1 MTDVLVSLGQ
11 NKLARNLLSRAKL
24 PIPLPQKLQRWEG
37 PSTERPLEDKN
48 VLVAG
53 SGALGEALARVI
65 ARAGAEPWVRSEAL
79 LGAFAKAAETH
90 GRPAELVGQEPA
102 ADQAAHA
109 IVFDATAFET
119 TAELKLLWQT
129 YQPWLRSMAASGR
142 SLIVARPPES
152 ARRAEGAAAR
162 TALDGFNR
170 SLAKEIGS
178 KGATANLVYVEEG
191 AEARLDAAVRF
202 LLSPS
207 SAFVSAQALR
217 LSTLARWA
225 GEDPWTQPLARKVA
239 LVTGASR
246 GIGEATARVLAA
258 EGAHVVCV
266 DRAEEESVLRQV
278 ARDVNGSFLL
288 CDVSSPDTPAKI
300 ASYLSEKHGGVDI
313 VVHNAGVTRDRMLA
327 RMPEETWGQVIDV
340 NLSAVLA
347 INDKLVEGAL
357 RDGGRL
363 VSLSS
368 IAGIAGNTGQTNYS
382 ASKAGLIGMT
392 RKLAQDLAPRGI
404 TVNAV
409 APGFIETRM
418 TAAVPAMIRE
428 VGRRLS
434 ALAQGGQPED
444 VARTIAFLSTPG
456 AGGVTGQV
464 LRVCGGA
471 FLGA

>member
-24 PIPLPQKLQRWEG
+24 PIPLPQKLERTVG
-37 PSTERPLEDKN
+37 ASVERPLQDKT

-53 SGALGEALARVI
+53 SGALRDPLAGLI
-65 ARAGAEPWVRSEAL
+65 ARAGATTRTQTNGAREAE
-79 LGAFAKAAETH
+79 AAGSVH
-90 GRPAELVGQEPA
+90 G
-102 ADQAAHA
+102 
-109 IVFDATAFET
+109 IVVDATALAN
-119 TAELKLLWQT
+119 TADLKLLFRT
-129 YQPWLRSMAASGR
+129 YQPWLGSIAPNGR
-142 SLIVARPPES
+142 SLIVARSPDTAE
-152 ARRAEGAAAR
+152 RAEQAATRA
-162 TALDGFNR
+162 ALDGFNR

-178 KGATANLVYVEEG
+178 RGATANLLYVDED
-191 AEARLDAAVRF
+191 AEARLDAVVRF
-202 LLSPS
+202 FLSAS

-217 LSTLARWA
+217 LSSLARWE
-225 GEDPWTQPLARKVA
+225 GDDPRTQPLARKVA
-239 LVTGASR
+239 LVTGAGR

-258 EGAHVVCV
+258 EGAHVICV
-266 DRAEEESVLRQV
+266 DRAEEETALAHV
-278 ARDVNGSFLL
+278 ARDVGGSFLL
-288 CDVSSPDTPAKI
+288 CDVSSADAPNKI
-300 ASYLSEKHGGVDI
+300 ASHVTEKHGGVDI

-327 RMPEETWGQVIDV
+327 RMPEATWDQVIDI

-347 INDKLVEGAL
+347 INDKLLGGAL

-363 VSLSS
+363 ISLSS

-392 RKLAQDLAPRGI
+392 RKLAKDLASRGI

-418 TAAVPAMIRE
+418 TAAVPTMIRE

-444 VARTIAFLSTPG
+444 VARAIGFLALPG
-456 AGGVTGQV
+456 AAGVTGQV

>member
-11 NKLARNLLSRAKL
+11 NKLARNILTRAKL
-24 PIPLPQKLQRWEG
+24 PIPLPQKLARPSG
-37 PSTERPLEDKN
+37 PDTERPLEDKN

-53 SGALGEALARVI
+53 SGALGDALARVI
-65 ARAGAEPWVRSEAL
+65 ARAGAEPWVRSDL
-79 LGAFAKAAETH
+79 LLAAFAKTAETY
-90 GRPAELVGQEPA
+90 GRPAELVAQEPEA
-102 ADQAAHA
+102 GQAVHA
-109 IVFDATAFET
+109 IVVDATGLET

-129 YQPWLRSMAASGR
+129 YQPWLRSVAANGR
-142 SLIVARPPES
+142 ALIVARPPES
-152 ARRAEGAAAR
+152 ARGADGAAAR
-162 TALDGFNR
+162 AAGDGFNR
-170 SLAKEIGS
+170 SLAKEIGG
-178 KGATANLVYVEEG
+178 KGATANLVYVEDG
-191 AEARLDAAVRF
+191 AEARLDAVVRF
-202 LLSPS
+202 FLSAS

-217 LSTLARWA
+217 LSAAARWA

-239 LVTGASR
+239 LVTGAGR

-266 DRAEEESVLRQV
+266 DRAEEQTALGQV
-278 ARDVNGSFLL
+278 ARDVGGSFFL
-288 CDVSSPDTPAKI
+288 CDVSSPDTPSKI
-300 ASYLSEKHGGVDI
+300 ASHVIEKHGGVDI

-327 RMPEETWGQVIDV
+327 RMPEGTWDQVIDV

-392 RKLAQDLAPRGI
+392 RKLALDLAPRGI

-444 VARTIAFLSTPG
+444 VARTIAFLSLPG
-456 AGGVTGQV
+456 AAGVTGQV

>member
-11 NKLARNLLSRAKL
+11 NKLARNILSRAKL
-24 PIPLPQKLQRWEG
+24 PIPLPRKLDRSTG
-37 PSTERPLEDKN
+37 PSQARPLQDKA
-48 VLVAG
+48 VFMAG
-53 SGALGEALARVI
+53 SGALGEAMGRIL
-65 ARAGAEPWVRSEAL
+65 ARAGAERLERREPEP
-79 LGAFAKAAETH
+79 
-90 GRPAELVGQEPA
+90 GREV
-102 ADQAAHA
+102 HA
-109 IVFDATAFET
+109 IVVDATALET
-119 TAELKLLWQT
+119 TAELKWLWQT
-129 YQPWLRSMAASGR
+129 YQPWLGSLAASGR
-142 SLIVARPPES
+142 SLIVARAPES
-152 ARRAEGAAAR
+152 AASASRAAAR
-162 TALDGFNR
+162 AALDGFNR

-178 KGATANLVYVEEG
+178 KGATANLLYVDEG
-191 AEARLDAAVRF
+191 AEPRLDAAVRF
-202 LLSPS
+202 FLSAS

-217 LSTLARWA
+217 LSALARWQ
-225 GEDPWTQPLARKVA
+225 GEDAWTQPLATKIA

-258 EGAHVVCV
+258 EGAYVVCV
-266 DRAEEESVLRQV
+266 DRKEEASALSQV
-278 ARDVNGSFLL
+278 AGQLGGSFLL
-288 CDVSSPDTPAKI
+288 CDVSSPDAPGTI
-300 ASYLSEKHGGVDI
+300 ASHVMEKHGGVDI

-327 RMPEETWGQVIDV
+327 RMPEATWDQVIDV

-347 INDKLVEGAL
+347 INDKLLEGAL

-418 TAAVPAMIRE
+418 TAAVPTMIRE

-444 VARTIAFLSTPG
+444 VARTIAFLASPG
-456 AGGVTGQV
+456 AAGITGQV

>member
-1 MTDVLVSLGQ
+1 MTDVLVTLGQ

-24 PIPLPQKLQRWEG
+24 PIPLPQKLERPEG
-37 PSTERPLEDKN
+37 PSVERPLEQKS
-48 VLVAG
+48 VLMAG
-53 SGALGEALARVI
+53 SGVLGEALARVVV
-65 ARAGAEPWVRSEAL
+65 RAGGEPRASREPEA
-79 LGAFAKAAETH
+79 
-90 GRPAELVGQEPA
+90 GQTV
-102 ADQAAHA
+102 HA
-109 IVFDATAFET
+109 IVTDATGLET
-119 TAELKLLWQT
+119 IRELKLLWQT
-129 YQPWLRSMAASGR
+129 YQPWLGSMATNGR
-142 SLIVARPPES
+142 SLIIARSPDS
-152 ARRAEGAAAR
+152 ARRADQAAAR
-162 TALDGFNR
+162 AALDGFNR

-178 KGATANLVYVEEG
+178 KGATANLVYVDEG
-191 AEARLDAAVRF
+191 AEPRLDAVVRF
-202 LLSPS
+202 FLSAS

-217 LSTLARWA
+217 LSALTRWQ

-239 LVTGASR
+239 LVTGAGR

-266 DRAEEESVLRQV
+266 DRPGEQTTLGQV
-278 ARDVNGSFLL
+278 ARDIGGSFLL
-288 CDVSSPDTPAKI
+288 CDVSSPDAPEKI
-300 ASYLSEKHGGVDI
+300 ASHVAEKHGGVDI

-327 RMPEETWGQVIDV
+327 RMPEATWDQVIDI

-347 INDKLVEGAL
+347 INDKLVEGPL
-357 RDGGRL
+357 RDGGRI

-382 ASKAGLIGMT
+382 TSKAGLIGMT

-409 APGFIETRM
+409 APGFIETQM
-418 TAAVPAMIRE
+418 TAAVPTMIRE

-444 VARTIAFLSTPG
+444 VARTIAFLSLPG
-456 AGGVTGQV
+456 AAGVTGQV

>member
-24 PIPLPQKLQRWEG
+24 PIPLPQKLDRAAG
-37 PSTERPLEDKN
+37 PSGARPLEGKS
-48 VLVAG
+48 VLLAG
-53 SGALGEALARVI
+53 SGALGEPLARLLT
-65 ARAGAEPWVRSEAL
+65 RAGAELRGRVD
-79 LGAFAKAAETH
+79 GARAPEPGQNVH
-90 GRPAELVGQEPA
+90 G
-102 ADQAAHA
+102 
-109 IVFDATAFET
+109 IVVDATALAT

-129 YQPWLRSMAASGR
+129 YQPWIGALGTSGR
-142 SLIVARPPES
+142 SLIVARSPES
-152 ARRAEGAAAR
+152 AEGAEQAATR
-162 TALDGFNR
+162 AALDGFNR
-170 SLAKEIGS
+170 SLAKEIGN
-178 KGATANLVYVEEG
+178 KGATANVLYVEEG
-191 AEARLDAAVRF
+191 AEERLDAVVRF
-202 LLSPS
+202 FLSAS
-207 SAFVSAQALR
+207 SAFVSAQSLR
-217 LSTLARWA
+217 LSTLARWD

-239 LVTGASR
+239 LVTGAGR

-258 EGAHVVCV
+258 EGAYVVCV
-266 DRAEEESVLRQV
+266 DRKEEEAPLAQV
-278 ARDVNGSFLL
+278 AREVAGAYVL
-288 CDVSSPDTPAKI
+288 CDVTSPDAPNLI
-300 ASYLSEKHGGVDI
+300 ASYVAEKHGGVDI
-313 VVHNAGVTRDRMLA
+313 VVHNAGVTRDKMLA
-327 RMPEETWGQVIDV
+327 RMPEATWDQVIDV

-347 INDKLVEGAL
+347 INGKLVQGAL

-382 ASKAGLIGMT
+382 TSKAGLIGMT
-392 RKLAQDLAPRGI
+392 RKLAEDLSLRGI

-428 VGRRLS
+428 VGRRFS

-444 VARTIAFLSTPG
+444 VARTIAFLASPG
-456 AGGVTGQV
+456 AAGVTGQV

>member
-1 MTDVLVSLGQ
+1 MTDVLISLGQ

-24 PIPLPQKLQRWEG
+24 PIPLPQKLERWEG
-37 PSTERPLEDKN
+37 PSVERPLQGKN

-53 SGALGEALARVI
+53 TGVLGEPLTRTIV
-65 ARAGAEPWVRSEAL
+65 RAGAETRGS
-79 LGAFAKAAETH
+79 
-90 GRPAELVGQEPA
+90 GQPEPG
-102 ADQAAHA
+102 QKVHA
-109 IVFDATAFET
+109 IVIDATGLAT

-129 YQPWLRSMAASGR
+129 YQPWLGSLATSGR
-142 SLIVARPPES
+142 SLIVARSPES
-152 ARRAEGAAAR
+152 AGRADQAAAR
-162 TALDGFNR
+162 AALDGFNR

-191 AEARLDAAVRF
+191 AEARLDAVVRF
-202 LLSPS
+202 FLSAS

-217 LSTLARWA
+217 LSPLARWE
-225 GEDPWTQPLARKVA
+225 GQDPWTQPLAHKIA
-239 LVTGASR
+239 LVTGAGR

-266 DRAEEESVLRQV
+266 DRAEEQTAVGQV
-278 ARDVNGSFLL
+278 ARDVGGSFLL
-288 CDVSSPDTPAKI
+288 CDVSSPDAPSKI
-300 ASYLSEKHGGVDI
+300 ASHVTEKHGGVDI

-327 RMPEETWGQVIDV
+327 RMPEATWDQVIDI

-357 RDGGRL
+357 RDGGRI

-382 ASKAGLIGMT
+382 TSKAGLIGMT
-392 RKLAQDLAPRGI
+392 RKLAGDLAPRGT

-409 APGFIETRM
+409 APGFIETKM
-418 TAAVPAMIRE
+418 TASVPAMIRE

-444 VARTIAFLSTPG
+444 VARTIAFLSSPG
-456 AGGVTGQV
+456 AAGVTGQV

>member
-11 NKLARNLLSRAKL
+11 NKLARNILSRARL
-24 PIPLPQKLQRWEG
+24 PIPLPRKLERRAG
-37 PSTERPLEDKN
+37 PSVERLLEDKKIF
-48 VLVAG
+48 VAG
-53 SGALGEALARVI
+53 SGALGPALARI
-65 ARAGAEPWVRSEAL
+65 MGRAGAEPWASSEDL
-79 LGAFAKAAETH
+79 LSVFASAPENKAYPAQRV
-90 GRPAELVGQEPA
+90 GREPE
-102 ADQAAHA
+102 ADQAVHA
-109 IVFDATAFET
+109 IVIDATGIES
-119 TAELKLLWQT
+119 TAQLKLLWQT
-129 YQPWLRSMAASGR
+129 YQPWLGAMATCGR
-142 SLIVARPPES
+142 SLIVARSPES
-152 ARRAEGAAAR
+152 ARNADQAAAR
-162 TALDGFNR
+162 AALDGFNR

-178 KGATANLVYVEEG
+178 KGATANLVYVDEG
-191 AEARLDAAVRF
+191 AEPRLDAVIRF
-202 LLSPS
+202 FLSAA

-217 LSTLARWA
+217 LSNRARWEGA
-225 GEDPWTQPLARKVA
+225 DPWTQPLARKIA

-246 GIGEATARVLAA
+246 GIGEATARVLAV

-266 DRAEEESVLRQV
+266 DRAEEEAALGQV
-278 ARDVNGSFLL
+278 AREVGGSVLL

-300 ASYLSEKHGGVDI
+300 AAHVMEKHGGVDI

-327 RMPEETWGQVIDV
+327 RMPEATWDQVIDI
-340 NLSAVLA
+340 NLTAVLA
-347 INDKLVEGAL
+347 INDKLVQGAL
-357 RDGGRL
+357 RDGGRI

-382 ASKAGLIGMT
+382 TSKAGLIGMT
-392 RKLAQDLAPRGI
+392 RKLAEDLASRGI

-418 TAAVPAMIRE
+418 TAAVPTMIRE

-444 VARTIAFLSTPG
+444 VARAIAFLSLPG
-456 AGGVTGQV
+456 TAGVTGQV

>member
-11 NKLARNLLSRAKL
+11 NKFARNLLSRAKL

-53 SGALGEALARVI
+53 SGALGDALARVI
-65 ARAGAEPWVRSEAL
+65 ARAGAEPWVRNEAL

-102 ADQAAHA
+102 ADQTAHA

-119 TAELKLLWQT
+119 TSELKLLWQT
-129 YQPWLRSMAASGR
+129 YQPWLRSLAANGR

-162 TALDGFNR
+162 AALDGFNR

-178 KGATANLVYVEEG
+178 KGATANLLYVEEG
-191 AEARLDAAVRF
+191 AEARLDAVVRF
-202 LLSPS
+202 FLSPS

-217 LSTLARWA
+217 LSALARWA
-225 GEDPWTQPLARKVA
+225 GEDPWVQPLARKVA

-266 DRAEEESVLRQV
+266 DRTEEETALSQV
-278 ARDVNGSFLL
+278 ARDVKGSFLL
-288 CDVSSPDTPAKI
+288 CDVASPDTPAKI
-300 ASYLSEKHGGVDI
+300 ASYLVEKHGGIDI

-327 RMPEETWGQVIDV
+327 RMPEATWDQVIDI
-340 NLSAVLA
+340 NLSAVVA
-347 INDKLVEGAL
+347 INDKLVERAL

-456 AGGVTGQV
+456 AAGVTGQV

>member
-1 MTDVLVSLGQ
+1 MSDVLVSLGQ

-24 PIPLPQKLQRWEG
+24 PIPLPQKLERAVG
-37 PSTERPLEDKN
+37 PSAERPLQGKA

-53 SGALGEALARVI
+53 AGALGERLTRLI
-65 ARAGAEPWVRSEAL
+65 ARAGAECRASSTATAPSEA
-79 LGAFAKAAETH
+79 GQTVH
-90 GRPAELVGQEPA
+90 G
-102 ADQAAHA
+102 
-109 IVFDATAFET
+109 IVVDATALAT
-119 TAELKLLWQT
+119 AAELKLLWQT
-129 YQPWLRSMAASGR
+129 YQPWLGSIGPSGR
-142 SLIVARPPES
+142 SLIVARTPES
-152 ARRAEGAAAR
+152 AGRAEEAAVRA
-162 TALDGFNR
+162 ALDGFNR
-170 SLAKEIGS
+170 SLAKEIGN
-178 KGATANLVYVEEG
+178 KGATANLLYVDEG
-191 AEARLDAAVRF
+191 AETRLDAPLRF
-202 LLSPS
+202 FLSAS

-217 LSTLARWA
+217 LSALTQWA
-225 GEDPWTQPLARKVA
+225 GDDPWTQSLARKVA

-266 DRAEEESVLRQV
+266 DRSEEETALLQV
-278 ARDVNGSFLL
+278 ARELGGSALF
-288 CDVSSPDTPAKI
+288 CDVSSPTAPARI
-300 ASYLSEKHGGVDI
+300 ASHVLEKHGGVDI

-327 RMPEETWGQVIDV
+327 RMPEATWDQVIDV

-347 INDKLVEGAL
+347 INDKLLEGAL

-363 VSLSS
+363 ISLSS

-392 RKLAQDLAPRGI
+392 RKLARDLAARGV

-418 TAAVPAMIRE
+418 TAAVPTMIRE

-444 VARTIAFLSTPG
+444 VARAIGFLASPG
-456 AGGVTGQV
+456 AAGVNGQV